1 MLNYLSKY
9 LNVLIGLEFMITIFI
24 IFENTG
30 ILMIPKRKDE
40 QAKKDFTNIYFFLR
54 TLTFGLIVVIS
65 FLYLFS
71 YKKNKKQPVNKTPTI
86 IEKQSNEA
94 VNTGRTPE
102 EVYQDITDFSGN
114 EIIRFQ
120 LSEEDEAIIDR
131 FNNHS
136 L

>member
-94 VNTGRTPE
+94 VNTGRNTQGSQE
-102 EVYQDITDFSGN
+102 DTVMA
-114 EIIRFQ
+114 R
-120 LSEEDEAIIDR
+120 LSKLFFCRRRKPLWNKI
-131 FNNHS
+131 
-136 L
+136 